1 MEPLADGSANN
12 KKIPL
17 MDLPESARK
26 NSYPDRSY
34 NLRNDHYDSSVN
46 YDKMY
51 GALVQ
56 KGDWPLSD
64 TFSAPFA
71 AARINQDTPVSGVNH
86 VSYYPD
92 AN

>member
-1 MEPLADGSANN
+1 MLPLADGSASN

-34 NLRNDHYDSSVN
+34 NLRNDHYDSSIN

-56 KGDWPLSD
+56 KKSSEPEIPEWLTMG
-64 TFSAPFA
+64 PFA
-71 AARINQDTPVSGVNH
+71 APRI
-86 VSYYPD
+86 Y
-92 AN
+92 